1 MVAEVDCTQRLL
13 GLLVGVENVGG
24 QLEHLVKVPTDLGM
38 QGRVRLV
45 GLSCGFDWCHDIP
58 DLGAGVKPGCADPVG
73 PAPAA
78 LTEEAI
84 QFLQPVEAF

>member
-1 MVAEVDCTQRLL
+1 M
-13 GLLVGVENVGG
+13 
-24 QLEHLVKVPTDLGM
+24 K
-38 QGRVRLV
+38 GRVRLV

-73 PAPAA
+73 PAPASF
-78 LTEEAI
+78 TEEAI